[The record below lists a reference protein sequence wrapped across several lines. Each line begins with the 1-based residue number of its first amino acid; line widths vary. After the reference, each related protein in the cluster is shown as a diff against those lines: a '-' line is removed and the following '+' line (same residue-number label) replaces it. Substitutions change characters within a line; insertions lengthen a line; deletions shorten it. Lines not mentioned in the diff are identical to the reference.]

1 MVLMAQRTQK
11 MNDDATENQTDLN
24 AHQLVYVPHQALE
37 IQVTPFPQDNVE
49 YRRAVSNHMK
59 SVMEKHRGIGLAAN
73 QINLNAAVHVQM
85 VQKDMVAMFNPQIH
99 EVSDDKVLMSEGC
112 LSDPGL
118 YLKVKRPDMIR
129 ASWEDETGERAQA
142 TLFGMDCRVF
152 LHEYD
157 HLQGILFTDRVGSVK
172 LKAARKKQARRMTS
186 AMQRIMEN
194 MDG

>member
-1 MVLMAQRTQK
+1 MNAENNSQK
-11 MNDDATENQTDLN
+11 IDMSL
-24 AHQLVYVPHQALE
+24 HQLVYVPHGALE
-37 IQVTPFPQDNVE
+37 TQVPAFPQGDVE
-49 YRRAVSNHMK
+49 YRRAISNHMK
-59 SVMEKHRGIGLAAN
+59 TTMEQHRGVGLAAN

-85 VQKDMVAMFNPQIH
+85 LQKDMVAMFNPQIH
-99 EVSDDKVLMSEGC
+99 EVSEDKVLMSEGC

-129 ASWEDETGERAQA
+129 ASWEDENGERVQS

-172 LKAARKKQARRMTS
+172 LKMARKRQAERFSR
-186 AMQRIMEN
+186 AAERIIESL
-194 MDG
+194 